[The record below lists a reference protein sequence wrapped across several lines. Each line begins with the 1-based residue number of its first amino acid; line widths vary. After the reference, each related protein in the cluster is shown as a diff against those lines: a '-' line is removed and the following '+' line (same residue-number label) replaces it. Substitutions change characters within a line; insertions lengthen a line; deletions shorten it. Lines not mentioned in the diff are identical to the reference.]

1 MSAILNFKNWVRLN
15 EEAEDSSS
23 KGIGLKVIGMIM
35 VATGTLNTDEPKI
48 ETALNLLR
56 NKEDYNA
63 ALNIVKTGTQ
73 VKEQYGKNFDTIA
86 DMIQTAFFVTKSGV
100 KDWSGDEAWLA
111 KYEKIL
117 TKFNSKD
124 VFTVD
129 SSLMMG

>member
-1 MSAILNFKNWVRLN
+1 MGTILDFKNWKRLN
-15 EEAEDSSS
+15 EEATDSSS

-35 VATGTLNTDEPKI
+35 VATGKINTDEQKI
-48 ETALNLLR
+48 EDALNLLR

-63 ALNIVKTGTQ
+63 ALDIVKTGQQ
-73 VKEQYGKNFDTIA
+73 VKNQYGKNFNTIA

-111 KYEKIL
+111 KYEAIL

-124 VFTVD
+124 VFRVD
-129 SSLMMG
+129 ASLMMG